1 MGIWGSERAKV
12 PAGAKEP
19 KGGEGIVNIDP
30 ILDINLDLSLTT

>member
-1 MGIWGSERAKV
+1 MGKRASE
-12 PAGAKEP
+12 GASWSQ